1 MAQESLQD
9 IVAFLSSM
17 PRYRGLIAR
26 YERAPEDHSLWFE
39 LSFAYWLERDGYPLR
54 YEVPVNPKNQTSVD
68 FELTRGERRLL
79 FELTRVERSDEIQAH
94 IDAQTH
100 NDAPLQ
106 VYDVLLSSDHQD
118 PYFKTAAQAIRL
130 QEKILEKISKFPDPT
145 ANTTSFIV
153 VDCSTTHE
161 GMLDGADVEIVMYG
175 RCHNPLFQE
184 YWNGNRLVGMYEPTY
199 SRRNSDE
206 FKKKIDGILFL
217 PELKPAGLKEAFV
230 TLNPTCGSERRQKA
244 FSDIKHVSTFGD
256 LRAVLPA
263 PQ

>member
-17 PRYRGLIAR
+17 PRYRRLIVQ
-26 YERAPEDHSLWFE
+26 YETDPDDHSLWFE

-54 YEVPVNPKNQTSVD
+54 YEVRANRKNETSVD

-79 FELTRVERSDEIQAH
+79 FELTRVERNDGIQAH

-100 NDAPLQ
+100 DDGPFQ
-106 VYDVLLSSDHQD
+106 GYDVLLSSDHQD
-118 PYFKTAAQAIRL
+118 PHFKTAAQAIRL
-130 QEKILEKISKFPDPT
+130 QEKILEKVPKFPDPT
-145 ANTTSFIV
+145 GNTTSWIV
-153 VDCSTTHE
+153 VDCSTIHE

-175 RCHNPLFQE
+175 KCHNPLFQE
-184 YWNGNRLVGMYEPTY
+184 YWNGKRLVGMYEPKY
-199 SRRNSDE
+199 SRRNSVE
-206 FKKKIDGILFL
+206 FKKKIDGILFV
-217 PELKPAGLKEAFV
+217 PELKPGGLKEAFV
-230 TLNPTCGSERRQKA
+230 TLNPTCDSERRQQA

-263 PQ
+263 P